1 MMPRLAP
8 LLVLLALTLIPG
20 LANSSLLH
28 AEDPFYQGEFVF
40 PFHPQHNHA
49 SGLVEC
55 PNGDLLISWFRGSG
69 ERTADDVQIMGARR
83 KAGQSTWSEPFPMA
97 DYPGFPDCNSVLWID
112 PEERLW
118 LFWPVILDNTWDSC
132 LTNYLISEDYMGEGT
147 PKWGRQRMILLKP
160 NDFSDEYLDNVTNEL
175 GNSKPLSKETQGYL
189 DHAKA
194 TVKQKLYQRIG
205 WQPRCKPTVLP
216 SGRILMPL
224 YTDNFG
230 ISIMAIS
237 DDGGKT
243 WYASEPLFGY
253 GNNQPSVLR
262 RDDGTLVAFL
272 RDDAFSRRV
281 RYCTSTDDG
290 LTWSKIANTDFVN
303 PGTSVDGVRLKNG
316 HWVLVMNEGDRD
328 RHHLVIAL
336 SDDEGRS
343 WKWKRTLEK
352 QPGGQF
358 HYPAVIQSKDDRIH
372 ISYSYYTEQGETMKH
387 VQLNEAWIQ
396 AGN

>member
-1 MMPRLAP
+1 MPHLLSRLHVA
-8 LLVLLALTLIPG
+8 LLVIFASTSGFSTLR
-20 LANSSLLH
+20 
-28 AEDPFYQGEFVF
+28 AEEPVYEGEFVF

-49 SGLVEC
+49 PGLVEC

-69 ERTADDVQIMGARR
+69 ERTADDVQVMGARKR
-83 KAGQSTWSEPFPMA
+83 AGETTWSEPFPMT

-132 LTNYLISEDYMGEGT
+132 LTNYLISEDYMGDGPPE
-147 PKWGRQRMILLKP
+147 WGRQRMILLKP
-160 NDFSDEYLDNVTNEL
+160 ADFSEEYLENVTHEL
-175 GNSKPLSKETQGYL
+175 GNKKPLSPETEGYL
-189 DHAKA
+189 NHAKA

-237 DDGGKT
+237 DDGGKS

-262 RDDGTLVAFL
+262 RDDGTLVAYL

-281 RYCTSTDDG
+281 RYCTSNDDG
-290 LTWSKIANTDFVN
+290 LTWSKIANTNFVN
-303 PGTSVDGVRLKNG
+303 PGSSVDGVRLANG
-316 HWVLVMNEGDRD
+316 HWILVMNEGDRD

-336 SDDEGRS
+336 SDDEGRT
-343 WKWKRTLEK
+343 WKWKRTLED
-352 QPGGQF
+352 QPGAQF
-358 HYPAVIQSKDDRIH
+358 HYPAVIQGKDGLIQLA
-372 ISYSYYTEQGETMKH
+372 YSYFVPAGETMKH
-387 VQLNEAWIQ
+387 VRFNEAWIK
-396 AGN
+396 AAP

>member
-1 MMPRLAP
+1 M
-8 LLVLLALTLIPG
+8 T
-20 LANSSLLH
+20 
-28 AEDPFYQGEFVF
+28 
-40 PFHPQHNHA
+40 
-49 SGLVEC
+49 
-55 PNGDLLISWFRGSG
+55 
-69 ERTADDVQIMGARR
+69 
-83 KAGQSTWSEPFPMA
+83 

-112 PEERLW
+112 PQERLW

-160 NDFSDEYLDNVTNEL
+160 KDFSKEYLENVTNEL

-194 TVKQKLYQRIG
+194 TVEQKLYQRIG
-205 WQPRCKPTVLP
+205 WQPRCKPTLLP

-237 DDGGKT
+237 DDDGES

-262 RDDGTLVAFL
+262 RDDGTLVAYL

-303 PGTSVDGVRLKNG
+303 PGTSVDGVRLENG
-316 HWVLVMNEGDRD
+316 HWVLVMNEGDKD

-352 QPGGQF
+352 EEGGQF
-358 HYPAVIQSKDDRIH
+358 HYPAVIQGKNGSIH
-372 ISYSYYTEQGETMKH
+372 IAYSYYPGEGETMKH
-387 VQLNEAWIQ
+387 VEINEAWIQ
-396 AGN
+396 ATDK